1 MGPAMSNFDVNE
13 KLLNLESEV
22 ERLKEIVSNYEEKCK
37 DMELDDM
44 IEEKEEVEA
53 AHNLHEYVA
62 ATHRMNKYFENKLE
76 ILNKEIHNG

>member
-44 IEEKEEVEA
+44 Y
-53 AHNLHEYVA
+53 AH
-62 ATHRMNKYFENKLE
+62 
-76 ILNKEIHNG
+76 